1 MASKKITIKPVPK
14 DQANIQ
20 FMFSKSARTPKP
32 VITETKK
39 PETILTSTNPDVEA
53 FYKTLTAA
61 ERIAHEL
68 AVEKLGTSY
77 DVSRTHGFLR
87 YLAAK

>member
-14 DQANIQ
+14 DQGNIQ
-20 FMFSKSARTPKP
+20 FMFSKSVREAKIAVPE
-32 VITETKK
+32 VKK
-39 PETILTSTNPDVEA
+39 SETILSTTNPDVEA